1 MIYLGRTHAQKQAI
15 ISEVC
20 DDAHHAVIFHGAK
33 TAEPYDVA
41 CTVEYR
47 GWGDVIMYKHFY
59 RLLEE
64 ITPTTAIILDEI
76 MRTQNRN
83 DLTYNCLLHYIRKAG
98 RCTVFQYFPIIDD
111 IENFCILADMESCG
125 RSRGRSFDAIG
136 DVAVDMVR
144 RDYQIIEVPV
154 TITDADRQFYRV
166 KKEEVFSQTI
176 KDPESLPRQ
185 VALVAGNI
193 KAKAIDA
200 DRVYVARNARFKAE
214 NIMVY
219 GAAPPRAI
227 ILDPPVNAITMH
239 DHLTG
244 GEETPTIRY
253 MNTGLPVDVYYIGFY
268 RGIAESMRR
277 VYDCQK
283 Q

>member
-41 CTVEYR
+41 CPVEYR

-111 IENFCILADMESCG
+111 IENFCILADMETCG
-125 RSRGRSFDAIG
+125 RARGHSFVALGDIAVDAI
-136 DVAVDMVR
+136 R
-144 RDYQIIEVPV
+144 RDYQVVDLPV
-154 TITDADRQFYRV
+154 AITDVDRETYLA
-166 KKEEVFSQTI
+166 KKDAIFSQSI

-193 KAKAIDA
+193 KAKAIDRYHA
-200 DRVYVARNARFKAE
+200 YVARNARFKAE
-214 NIMVY
+214 NIAVY
-219 GAAPPRAI
+219 GKAPTNAI
-227 ILDPPVNAITMH
+227 ILDPPANAITMH
-239 DHLTG
+239 DHLAG
-244 GEETPTIRY
+244 QETTPAIRY
-253 MNTGLPVDVYYIGFY
+253 MNTGLPVDVYYSNFY
-268 RGIAESMRR
+268 RGIADSMRI
-277 VYDCQK
+277 VYDLQK